1 MLLGRKS
8 NLVNLFKHFI
18 YMVLIRIIHEVSTIL
33 TTSLCGFIYEIR
45 LMVKFGI
52 LGFFVEKFGQCLC
65 YVF

>member
-8 NLVNLFKHFI
+8 NLDNLFKHFI

-45 LMVKFGI
+45 LTVKFGI
-52 LGFFVEKFGQCLC
+52 LGLFVEKFGQFLC

>member
-1 MLLGRKS
+1 MLLRRKS
-8 NLVNLFKHFI
+8 DLDNLFKHFI
-18 YMVLIRIIHEVSTIL
+18 YMVLIRSMHDVSIIL

-45 LMVKFGI
+45 LTVKFGI